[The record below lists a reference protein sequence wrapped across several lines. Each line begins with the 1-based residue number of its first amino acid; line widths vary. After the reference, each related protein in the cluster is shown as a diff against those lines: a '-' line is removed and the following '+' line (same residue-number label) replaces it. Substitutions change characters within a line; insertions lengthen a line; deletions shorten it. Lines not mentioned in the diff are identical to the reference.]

1 MLYRQF
7 KTQEELDDE
16 YRPEARITDPTAF
29 DKLIEKRRTL
39 SASAKA
45 ELTRKADLRYGP
57 TLIERLDVYP
67 AAEPNAPIVIFIH
80 GGYWFDASLTKD
92 MYVWVAKGF
101 VGHGVTTVIVDYE
114 VCPKVTIDEIVRQCR
129 AAVSFV
135 YRHAEDFDSD
145 RSRIYVTGNSAG
157 GHLTSLS
164 DSRRMTSIRQLRRNH
179 GFQRWWATDAGSP
192 ARRFASGGPVSG
204 QQP

>member
-16 YRPEARITDPTAF
+16 CRPEARITDPTAF

-80 GGYWFDASLTKD
+80 GGYWFDARLTKD

-114 VCPKVTIDEIVRQCR
+114 VCPKRRSTRSCGN
-129 AAVSFV
+129 AAQPCPSSI
-135 YRHAEDFDSD
+135 AMP
-145 RSRIYVTGNSAG
+145 RIST
-157 GHLTSLS
+157 
-164 DSRRMTSIRQLRRNH
+164 
-179 GFQRWWATDAGSP
+179 ATDRASTSP
-192 ARRFASGGPVSG
+192 AIRPTAISRASQIPAV
-204 QQP
+204 

>member
-80 GGYWFDASLTKD
+80 GGYWFDARLTKD

-114 VCPKVTIDEIVRQCR
+114 VLPQGDDRRDR
-129 AAVSFV
+129 AAMP
-135 YRHAEDFDSD
+135 
-145 RSRIYVTGNSAG
+145 RSRVLRLSPCRGFRQRQIAHLRHRQFGRRPSHEPLRFPPYDINPPASTKSRVSKMVGN
-157 GHLTSLS
+157 
-164 DSRRMTSIRQLRRNH
+164 
-179 GFQRWWATDAGSP
+179 
-192 ARRFASGGPVSG
+192 
-204 QQP
+204 

>member
-1 MLYRQF
+1 MNPYDPDMSRRLLDSRYRQF
-7 KTQEELDDE
+7 KTEQELDDE
-16 YRPEARITDPTAF
+16 VQARGRITDPTAF

-45 ELTRKADLRYGP
+45 GATRKADLRDGP

-80 GGYWFDASLTKD
+80 GGYWFDARLD
-92 MYVWVAKGF
+92 QGHVCVWVAKGF
-101 VGHGVTTVIVDYE
+101 VGHGVTTVIVEDE
-114 VCPKVTIDEIVRQCR
+114 ICPKVTIDEIVRQCR

-157 GHLTSLS
+157 GHLTEPS
-164 DSRRMTSIRQLRRNH
+164 DIPPYDINPPASTKSR
-179 GFQRWWATDAGSP
+179 
-192 ARRFASGGPVSG
+192 VSKMVG
-204 QQP
+204 N

>member
-80 GGYWFDASLTKD
+80 GGYWFDARLTKD

-145 RSRIYVTGNSAG
+145 RSRIYVTGNSAD

-179 GFQRWWATDAGSP
+179 GFQRWETCRWNRAA
-192 ARRFASGGPVSG
+192 ASTW
-204 QQP
+204 